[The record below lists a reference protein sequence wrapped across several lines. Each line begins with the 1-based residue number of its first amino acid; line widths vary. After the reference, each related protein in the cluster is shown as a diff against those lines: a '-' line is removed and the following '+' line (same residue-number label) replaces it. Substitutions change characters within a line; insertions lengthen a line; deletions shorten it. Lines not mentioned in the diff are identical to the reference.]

1 MSVPSDDRPTPAVG
15 RRASA
20 VILAGLV
27 VGLISGAAL
36 GVLWWALA
44 PRVTLVIRPGD
55 ALPPGLA
62 DEGSFGADVAF
73 GVLALIAGVLVAI
86 GLAYMRR
93 EHLFSVLVA
102 ALLAGGVG
110 TAAMW
115 FVGTRL
121 GSVDVEGLI
130 ATTTADIT
138 VDAPLEVTLGGMFCL
153 WPLASAV
160 VVTILALADWVSET
174 RARSGRTARR

>member
-1 MSVPSDDRPTPAVG
+1 VTTGSRVVRK
-15 RRASA
+15 ASA
-20 VILAGLV
+20 VIVAGLI
-27 VGLISGAAL
+27 VGLVGGAAL

-44 PRVTLVIRPGD
+44 PRVDIVIRPDNAGQ
-55 ALPPGLA
+55 ALPY
-62 DEGSFGADVAF
+62 EGNLGADLAF

-93 EHLFSVLVA
+93 EHLSSVLVA

-121 GSVDVEGLI
+121 GSVDIDGLS
-130 ATTTADIT
+130 ATTEQDLV
-138 VDAPLEVTLGGMFCL
+138 VDAPLEVSLAGMFL
-153 WPLASAV
+153 VWPIASAA
-160 VVTILALADWVSET
+160 VVTILALGDWVAEV
-174 RARSGRTARR
+174 RASRRVR